1 MMQTKDKTALVTGA
15 ASGMGAAAARMF
27 AQADY
32 SVMLADM
39 NGTAVE
45 AAVQGLAASGY
56 EADYTVCDVTDEA
69 QVKAMVEKTVAR
81 FGKLDAAYNNAG
93 IMPARVE
100 TADTETEAFDHV
112 IAVNLKGVWLCM
124 KYELLQMRRQG
135 HGAIVNTSS
144 IGGLVGSP
152 GRAGYLAAKHG
163 VLGLTKCAALEY
175 AGKGIRVNAVCP
187 GTIETPMVDD
197 MIRTGNLVVSEALQ
211 FAPAGRFGRAEEV
224 AAAVVW
230 LCSPGASYI
239 TGQAIA
245 VDGGYTAM

>member
-1 MMQTKDKTALVTGA
+1 MMETKDKTALVTGA

-152 GRAGYLAAKHG
+152 GRAGYHAAKHG

-175 AGKGIRVNAVCP
+175 AGKGIRVNRNADGRRHDPHGEP
-187 GTIETPMVDD
+187 GRVRSVA
-197 MIRTGNLVVSEALQ
+197 IRPGRTFRPGGRGRSSRRMALQPRSELHYGTGNSRRRRIYGHVNSN
-211 FAPAGRFGRAEEV
+211 
-224 AAAVVW
+224 
-230 LCSPGASYI
+230 
-239 TGQAIA
+239 
-245 VDGGYTAM
+245 

>member
-1 MMQTKDKTALVTGA
+1 MYK
-15 ASGMGAAAARMF
+15 
-27 AQADY
+27 
-32 SVMLADM
+32 
-39 NGTAVE
+39 
-45 AAVQGLAASGY
+45 
-56 EADYTVCDVTDEA
+56 
-69 QVKAMVEKTVAR
+69 
-81 FGKLDAAYNNAG
+81 
-93 IMPARVE
+93 
-100 TADTETEAFDHV
+100 
-112 IAVNLKGVWLCM
+112 
-124 KYELLQMRRQG
+124 RQ
-135 HGAIVNTSS
+135 
-144 IGGLVGSP
+144 
-152 GRAGYLAAKHG
+152 